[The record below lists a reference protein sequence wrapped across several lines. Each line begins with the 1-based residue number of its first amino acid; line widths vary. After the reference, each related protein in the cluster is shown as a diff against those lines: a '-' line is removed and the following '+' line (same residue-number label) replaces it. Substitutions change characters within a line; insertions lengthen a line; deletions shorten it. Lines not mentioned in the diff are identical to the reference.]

1 MKNRKS
7 KKFWAFLL
15 AAIMIFSSV
24 ATAYAASISVTYY
37 GSVFSYTASGGKP
50 AENMHGRFTV
60 ADGKPAFCAEHGI
73 PSPMGD
79 IYGNS
84 TVLTKQAYDNAQIRK
99 ILYYGYRGVEPW
111 SGFSSSAYNNVYQ
124 VGFAGNAATS
134 KTDACGT
141 AVTSMALCKAYG
153 QGGRWYNVSGLSA
166 FESFIASKP
175 DPKANGFTA
184 YLLPSGSSSMQDL
197 FTWEY
202 NPYGKVK
209 IKKVTANNN
218 HLVAECP
225 ENYTLAGAVYGV
237 YSKMSDANADTNRV
251 LTLTTDANGNSVE
264 SPIRAGTYIVKEV
277 SAPKGYDID
286 RTPYTITV
294 QSGRVATVT
303 SKDAPKFDPLSLKL
317 QKKAAEG
324 TDKNLSL
331 EGAEY
336 TVKYYKEFLNEE
348 QVKSAK
354 PYRTWVFKT
363 NKDGIIMF
371 AEKDGETGFPY
382 YVGGDPLFKD
392 EKGRVV
398 GLFGTYAFEETQAP
412 AGFAKT
418 EGIVSLQHIRPGHFI
433 DGEQVILKDVTDI
446 EKEQTISITINK
458 VDAETG
464 KNEAQGYGT
473 LAGAKYDVF
482 FYDPIKSEDVKVAT
496 LTTDEKGFARYE
508 GGKPGLYKVVE
519 TKASNGY
526 IIDKEYKEVK
536 ARIKEINTAN
546 FDYVVTSKEKPINV
560 EIEKTSINEQ
570 GVKVTVAGAELQLL
584 DKDKKV
590 IETFK
595 SEKTAHVIK
604 GLSAGKYYIHEV
616 KAPEGYFP
624 MEKDIEF
631 EVKAVEEVQKVEVF
645 NEPIP
650 EISTDASFEDG
661 NKNHKA
667 DKNMVVIDSFKYKKV
682 LAGEKYI
689 IKGKLIDKATGKAIS
704 DVTKE
709 FTPKKS
715 NGSVEVNFKFDGSK
729 YKNGAEFV
737 VTEKLYRVRADKTEK
752 LVAEHEDLT
761 DLNQTVNIPNLKT
774 TATDGADGNKNLI
787 TGEKQVIKD
796 KVFYSNLFAGK
807 EYKVSGV
814 LMNKATGKP
823 ILVDGKEITA
833 EKTFKPEK
841 TSGFV
846 ELEFKLDTSA
856 LKGETIVVFEDL
868 FEKGIEVGSHADITD
883 IEQTTYVPELKT
895 TATDK
900 INDGKDLN
908 GAEKQT
914 IVDKVQYKSLF
925 AGKSYTIKGVLMDK
939 ATNKPILDN
948 GKEVTAEKT
957 FTAEKVDGT
966 VTLEFSL
973 NASALKGKTIV
984 VFERLYE
991 DGKELAIH
999 TDIND
1004 VDQSMYVPKVKTSAS
1019 FDGNKNCKPSENM
1032 TVTDV
1037 FTFENLIKG
1046 QKYVLKGELLDKA
1059 TGKVVTKAEKTF
1071 TARTIDGDVKLDFK
1085 FDGSKY
1091 AENGAEFVVTEK
1103 LYSLFNGKEK
1113 LVASH
1118 VDINDLSQTVNVP
1131 NLKTTATDKIDDGK
1145 DLNAGEKQTIID
1157 KVEYKNLYAGKEYK
1171 VSGVLMNKATGK
1183 PILVDGKEITAEK
1196 VFTPKETSGFVEL
1209 EFTFDS
1215 SVLKGETIVVFEHLY
1230 EKEIEVATHT
1240 DITDNDQ
1247 SVYIP
1252 EIHTTA
1258 TSQIDG
1264 TKSVLPVKTVVVSDK
1279 VEYKNLIKGQMYE
1292 MSGTLVNTK
1301 TKEIVAKASGCF
1313 IAEEVDGFVTL
1324 DFEFDATELKG
1335 KDVVAFEE
1343 LYKLDENGD
1352 RVKEVAEH
1360 ADIND
1365 KGQTVKVE
1373 NPEIGTT
1380 ATFDDGAKKN
1390 TAKKDM
1396 TIVDKVEYK
1405 NLVVGKEYTVKGIL
1419 MDKATNKPFT
1429 VNGKEITSELKFTAE
1444 KKEGF
1449 VELEFKFDGTG
1460 LKKTE
1465 LVVFENMYYKDQEIA
1480 SHTDITDEG
1489 QTVKI
1494 VPPGSAIFEFDGG
1507 NNNDNIRTGDE
1518 TQMLILALIM
1528 LSCLLGIYGLVKLK
1542 KRNDI

>member
-1 MKNRKS
+1 MKKRKF
-7 KKFWAFLL
+7 KKLWAFVL
-15 AAIMIFSSV
+15 AAIMILSSV
-24 ATAYAASISVTYY
+24 VTAYAASVSVTYY
-37 GSVFSYTASGGKP
+37 GSVFSYTESGGKP
-50 AENMHGRFTV
+50 AENMHGRFTA

-111 SGFSSSAYNNVYQ
+111 SGFSSSVYNNVYQ
-124 VGFAGNAATS
+124 VGFAGNSATS

-153 QGGRWYNVSGLSA
+153 QGGRWYNISGLSA
-166 FESFIASKP
+166 FESYIGTKP

-184 YLLPSGSSSMQDL
+184 ILLPSGSSSLQDL

-286 RTPYTITV
+286 ETPYTITV
-294 QSGRVATVT
+294 QSGRVSTVA
-303 SKDAPKFDPLSLKL
+303 SKDAPKFDPLKLKL

-336 TVKYYKEFLNEE
+336 TVRYYKEFLNEK

-354 PYRTWVFKT
+354 PYRTWIFRCNSK
-363 NKDGIIMF
+363 GIIRF
-371 AEKDGETGFPY
+371 DDSYK
-382 YVGGDPLFKD
+382 VGGDELFKSD
-392 EKGRVV
+392 SGIPV
-398 GLFGTYAFEETQAP
+398 GLFGTYTFEETKAP

-418 EGIVSLQHIRPGHFI
+418 EGIVSLQHISPGHFI

-446 EKEQTISITINK
+446 EKEQTVSITINK

-482 FYDPIKSEDVKVAT
+482 FFDPVKADDIKVAT

-526 IIDKEYKEVK
+526 IIDKEYHEVK
-536 ARIKEINTAN
+536 ARITEINTAN
-546 FDYVVTSKEKPINV
+546 FDYVVKSKEKPINV

-570 GVKVTVAGAELQLL
+570 GVKVQVAGAELQLL

-590 IETFK
+590 IETFTSK
-595 SEKTAHVIK
+595 KAAHVIK
-604 GLSAGKYYIHEV
+604 GLKAGKYYIREV

-650 EISTDASFEDG
+650 EISTEAAFDDG
-661 NKNHKA
+661 NKNHKP

-682 LAGEKYI
+682 LVGEKYI
-689 IKGKLIDKATGKAIS
+689 IKGKLIDKATGKLVCDIK
-704 DVTKE
+704 KE
-709 FTPKKS
+709 FTPRKS
-715 NGSVEVNFKFDGSK
+715 NGNIDVNFKFDGSK
-729 YKNGAEFV
+729 YKEGAEFV
-737 VTEKLYRVRADKTEK
+737 VIEKLYRVRANKSEK
-752 LVAEHEDLT
+752 LVATHEDLT
-761 DLNQTVNIPNLKT
+761 DLNQTVNIPKLKT
-774 TATDGADGNKNLI
+774 TATDEADGNKNLI
-787 TGEKQVIKD
+787 TGKNQVIKD
-796 KVFYSNLFAGK
+796 KVFYSNLYAGK
-807 EYKVSGV
+807 EYKVSGI

-823 ILVDGKEITA
+823 ILVDGKEVTA
-833 EKTFKPEK
+833 EKTFTPNK

-868 FEKGIEVGSHADITD
+868 YENNIEVGSHADITD

-914 IVDKVQYKSLF
+914 IVDKVKYKSLF

-957 FTAEKVDGT
+957 FTPEKVDGT

-973 NASALKGKTIV
+973 NASTLKGKTIV

-991 DGKELAIH
+991 DGKELAVH

-1019 FDGNKNCKPSENM
+1019 FDGNKNCKSSENM

-1046 QKYVLKGELLDKA
+1046 QKYVLKGELIDKA

-1071 TARTIDGDVKLDFK
+1071 TARTVDGNVELDFN
-1085 FDGSKY
+1085 FDGTKY
-1091 AENGAEFVVTEK
+1091 AESGAELVVTEK
-1103 LYSLFNGKEK
+1103 LYSLFTKKEK
-1113 LVASH
+1113 LVATH
-1118 VDINDLSQTVNVP
+1118 EDLTDLNQTVNIP
-1131 NLKTTATDKIDDGK
+1131 KLKTTATDKIDGGK

-1157 KVEYKNLYAGKEYK
+1157 KVEYKNLYAGKEYTVK
-1171 VSGVLMNKATGK
+1171 GVLMNKATNK

-1196 VFTPKETSGFVEL
+1196 TFTPTKTTGFVEL
-1209 EFTFDS
+1209 EFSFDALA
-1215 SVLKGETIVVFEHLY
+1215 LKGKTIVVFEHLY
-1230 EKEIEVATHT
+1230 EKGIEVGTHT
-1240 DITDNDQ
+1240 DINDNDQ

-1252 EIHTTA
+1252 EIRTTA
-1258 TSQIDG
+1258 TSQDDN
-1264 TKSVLPVKTVVVSDK
+1264 TKSVLPVNTVVVRDK
-1279 VEYKNLIKGQMYE
+1279 VEYKNLVKGQMYE

-1313 IAEEVDGFVTL
+1313 VAEETDGFVTL
-1324 DFEFDATELKG
+1324 DFEFDATDLKD

-1360 ADIND
+1360 ADITD
-1365 KGQTVKVE
+1365 EGQTVKIE

-1380 ATFDDGAKKN
+1380 ATFDDGTKKN

-1419 MDKATNKPFT
+1419 MDKNTNKPFT
-1429 VNGKEITSELKFTAE
+1429 VNDKEVTSELKFTAE

-1449 VELEFKFDGTG
+1449 VELEFKFDGSN

-1465 LVVFENMYYKDQEIA
+1465 IVVFEDLLYKDQEIA

-1489 QTVKI
+1489 QTVKV
-1494 VPPGSAIFEFDGG
+1494 VPPGSAVFEFDGG

-1518 TQMLILALIM
+1518 TQMFVLIVIM
-1528 LSCLLGIYGLVKLK
+1528 ISCLIGIYGLVKLK
-1542 KRNDI
+1542 NRNNE

>member
-1 MKNRKS
+1 MKKRKF
-7 KKFWAFLL
+7 KKLWALVL
-15 AAIMIFSSV
+15 AGIMILSSV
-24 ATAYAASISVTYY
+24 ATAYAASVSVTYY

-50 AENMHGRFTV
+50 AENMHGRFTA

-79 IYGNS
+79 FYGNS
-84 TVLTKQAYDNAQIRK
+84 TVLNKVAYDDAQIRK
-99 ILYYGYRGVEPW
+99 VLYYGYRGVEPW
-111 SGFSSSAYNNVYQ
+111 SGFSSSTYNSVYQ
-124 VGFAGNAATS
+124 VGFAGNSATS

-166 FESFIASKP
+166 FESYIGSKP

-184 YLLPSGSSSMQDL
+184 YLLPSGSSSTQDL

-209 IKKVTANNN
+209 IKKVTANNS

-237 YSKMSDANADTNRV
+237 YTKMSDANADTNRV

-264 SPIRAGTYIVKEV
+264 TPIRAGTYIVKEV

-286 RTPYTITV
+286 ETPYTVSV

-363 NKDGIIMF
+363 NKYGVIHLQD
-371 AEKDGETGFPY
+371 KY
-382 YVGGDPLFKD
+382 KVGGDELFKD
-392 EKGRVV
+392 EDGMVA
-398 GLFGTYAFEETQAP
+398 GLFGTYVFEETKAP

-418 EGIVSLQHIRPGHFI
+418 EGIVSLQQIRPGHLI
-433 DGEQVILKDVTDI
+433 DGQQVILKDVTDI
-446 EKEQTISITINK
+446 EKEQTVSITINK

-464 KNEAQGYGT
+464 KKEPQGYGT

-526 IIDKEYKEVK
+526 IVDKEYKEVK
-536 ARIKEINTAN
+536 ARITEINTAN
-546 FDYVVTSKEKPINV
+546 FDYIVKSKEKPITV

-570 GVKVTVAGAELQLL
+570 GVKVQVAGAELQLL

-590 IETFK
+590 IETFT

-650 EISTDASFEDG
+650 EISTDASFDDG

-682 LAGEKYI
+682 LVGEKYI
-689 IKGKLIDKATGKAIS
+689 IKGKLIDKATGKSVCDIE
-704 DVTKE
+704 KE
-709 FTPKKS
+709 FTPRKS
-715 NGSVEVNFKFDGSK
+715 NGNIDVNFKFDGSK
-729 YKNGAEFV
+729 YKEGAEFV
-737 VTEKLYRVRADKTEK
+737 VTEKLYRVRTDKSEK
-752 LVAEHEDLT
+752 LVATHEDLT
-761 DLNQTVNIPNLKT
+761 DLNQTVNVPKIKT

-823 ILVDGKEITA
+823 ILVDGKEVTA
-833 EKTFKPEK
+833 EKVFTPDK

-856 LKGETIVVFEDL
+856 LKGETIVVFENL

-883 IEQTTYVPELKT
+883 IDQTTYVPKLKT

-914 IVDKVQYKSLF
+914 IVDKVEYKSLF

-1215 SVLKGETIVVFEHLY
+1215 SALKGETIVVFEHLY

-1313 IAEEVDGFVTL
+1313 VAEETDGFVTL
-1324 DFEFDATELKG
+1324 DFEFDATDLKG

-1343 LYKLDENGD
+1343 LYKLDENGE

-1360 ADIND
+1360 ADITD
-1365 KGQTVKVE
+1365 KGQTVKIV

-1380 ATFDDGAKKN
+1380 ATFDDEAKKN

-1419 MDKATNKPFT
+1419 MDKKTAEPFIS
-1429 VNGKEITSELKFTAE
+1429 VDGKEVTAEKTFTAE
-1444 KKEGF
+1444 KKDGF
-1449 VELEFKFDGTG
+1449 VEIEYTFNAEGMKN
-1460 LKKTE
+1460 TE
-1465 LVVFENMYYKDQEIA
+1465 VVVFEEVYYNNELIA
-1480 SHTDITDEG
+1480 SHTDIDDEG

-1494 VPPGSAIFEFDGG
+1494 IKIGTITVEDSDDFGG
-1507 NNNDNIRTGDE
+1507 FGFIKTGDE
-1518 TQMLILALIM
+1518 TNILLFM
-1528 LSCLLGIYGLVKLK
+1528 VLLLSSTLLLSIVIY
-1542 KRNDI
+1542 KRRNR